1 MTFQGDVEAMCIKVP
16 IFKFWMRVALPFYA
30 NFYTLKHLENGE

>member
-16 IFKFWMRVALPFYA
+16 IFILPFYA
-30 NFYTLKHLENGE
+30 NFLYVIYV